1 MERSNEIENVWKEGK
16 AREESLAPLTGK
28 DLQAIISSRV
38 RKELKTVSQFV
49 WAAIAYQ
56 IILYSF
62 LTHTLVRHWGD
73 IQTMLLCLAGAALYI
88 PLTVAL
94 LRRVK
99 TLCRSHSEALGSAV
113 PDVFHKVE
121 GEYARLADF
130 FRFKKR
136 MDWIGVPVSCAI
148 IVLVTFTL
156 FVEGGVKANPVAG
169 LTIFALWVGMSLIAI
184 HAENRKRFIAPL
196 RHLEQVL
203 EDLKNSWASSW
214 PKCEGRREPNA

>member
-1 MERSNEIENVWKEGK
+1 MELSNEIENVWKERK
-16 AREESLAPLTGK
+16 AREEGLAPLTGK

-99 TLCRSHSEALGSAV
+99 KLYRRPSEALGSAV

-130 FRFKKR
+130 FQFKKR

-203 EDLKNSWASSW
+203 EDLKNS
-214 PKCEGRREPNA
+214 

>member
-1 MERSNEIENVWKEGK
+1 MASSNEIDDVWKDGK
-16 AREESLAPLTGK
+16 SREAGLGPLTGK
-28 DLQAIISSRV
+28 ELHAIISSRV

-62 LTHTLVRHWGD
+62 LTHTLVRHWGE
-73 IQTMLLCLAGAALYI
+73 MRVVVLCLAGAAFYI

-94 LRRVK
+94 TRRVR
-99 TLCRSHSEALGSAV
+99 TLFPCPSEAPGSMV
-113 PDVFHKVE
+113 PDVLHKVE

-130 FRFKKR
+130 FQFKKR

-184 HAENRKRFIAPL
+184 HAENKKRFIAPL

-203 EDLKNSWASSW
+203 EDLKNS
-214 PKCEGRREPNA
+214 

>member
-1 MERSNEIENVWKEGK
+1 MARNNEIENVWKEGK
-16 AREESLAPLTGK
+16 AREAGPAPLTGK

-49 WAAIAYQ
+49 WGAIVYQ

-62 LTHTLVRHWGD
+62 LAHTLIRHWGD
-73 IQTMLLCLAGAALYI
+73 MQIMLLSLAGGAFYL

-94 LRRVK
+94 IRRVRI
-99 TLCRSHSEALGSAV
+99 LYRRPSEAHGSPA
-113 PDVFHKVE
+113 PDVFRKVE

-130 FRFKKR
+130 FQFKKR

-156 FVEGGVKANPVAG
+156 FVEGGIEGNPLGSLVV
-169 LTIFALWVGMSLIAI
+169 FAVWVGLSLIAI
-184 HAENRKRFIAPL
+184 HAENKKQFISPL
-196 RHLEQVL
+196 QRLELVL
-203 EDLKNSWASSW
+203 NDLKRS
-214 PKCEGRREPNA
+214 

>member
-1 MERSNEIENVWKEGK
+1 MELSNEIANVWKEGK
-16 AREESLAPLTGK
+16 AREEGLAPLTGK

-49 WAAIAYQ
+49 WAAITYQ

-73 IQTMLLCLAGAALYI
+73 IQTTLLCLAGAALYI

-94 LRRVK
+94 LRKVK
-99 TLCRSHSEALGSAV
+99 KLYRRPSEALGSAV

-130 FRFKKR
+130 FQFKKR
-136 MDWIGVPVSCAI
+136 MDWIGVPISCAI

-169 LTIFALWVGMSLIAI
+169 LTIFALWVGLSLIAI

-203 EDLKNSWASSW
+203 EDLKNS
-214 PKCEGRREPNA
+214 

>member
-1 MERSNEIENVWKEGK
+1 MALSNEIENVWKEGK
-16 AREESLAPLTGK
+16 AREAGPVALTGK
-28 DLQAIISSRV
+28 DFQAIISSRV

-49 WAAIAYQ
+49 WAAIVYQ

-62 LTHTLVRHWGD
+62 LTHTLVRHWGEMR
-73 IQTMLLCLAGAALYI
+73 IMVLCLGGAAFYI

-94 LRRVK
+94 IRRVG
-99 TLCRSHSEALGSAV
+99 TLYRRPSEAPGSTV

-130 FRFKKR
+130 FQFKKR

-148 IVLVTFTL
+148 IVLVMFTL
-156 FVEGGVKANPVAG
+156 FVKGGVEGNPRAS
-169 LTIFALWVGMSLIAI
+169 LAFFALWVGMSLIAI
-184 HAENRKRFIAPL
+184 HAENKKRFISSL

-203 EDLKNSWASSW
+203 DDLKNS
-214 PKCEGRREPNA
+214 

>member
-1 MERSNEIENVWKEGK
+1 MALSNEIENVWKEGK
-16 AREESLAPLTGK
+16 AREASPVPLTGK
-28 DLQAIISSRV
+28 DFQAIISSRV

-49 WAAIAYQ
+49 WAAIVYQ

-62 LTHTLVRHWGD
+62 LSHTLIRHWGD
-73 IQTMLLCLAGAALYI
+73 MRIMVLCLAGAAFYI

-94 LRRVK
+94 IRRVR
-99 TLCRSHSEALGSAV
+99 TLYRRPSEAPGSPV

-130 FRFKKR
+130 FQFKKR

-156 FVEGGVKANPVAG
+156 FVKGSVEENPLAG
-169 LTIFALWVGMSLIAI
+169 LAVFALWVGMSLIAI
-184 HAENRKRFIAPL
+184 HAENKKRFISPL
-196 RHLEQVL
+196 WHLEQVL
-203 EDLKNSWASSW
+203 DDLKDS
-214 PKCEGRREPNA
+214 

>member
-1 MERSNEIENVWKEGK
+1 MEPNNEIEKVWKEGRT
-16 AREESLAPLTGK
+16 REESLAPLTGN
-28 DLQAIISSRV
+28 DLQAITSSRV
-38 RKELKTVSQFV
+38 RKELKTVCQFV

-73 IQTMLLCLAGAALYI
+73 IQTMLLCLAGSALYI
-88 PLTVAL
+88 PLTVTL
-94 LRRVK
+94 LRTVK
-99 TLCRSHSEALGSAV
+99 KLYRRPSETLGSAV
-113 PDVFHKVE
+113 PDVFDKVE

-130 FRFKKR
+130 FQFKKR

-169 LTIFALWVGMSLIAI
+169 LIIFALWVGMSLIAI

-203 EDLKNSWASSW
+203 EDLKNS
-214 PKCEGRREPNA
+214 

>member
-1 MERSNEIENVWKEGK
+1 MELSNEIENVWKEGK
-16 AREESLAPLTGK
+16 AREQGLAPLTGK

-99 TLCRSHSEALGSAV
+99 ILYRRPSEALGSAV

-130 FRFKKR
+130 FQFKKR

-169 LTIFALWVGMSLIAI
+169 LTIFALWIGMSLIAI

-203 EDLKNSWASSW
+203 EDLKNS
-214 PKCEGRREPNA
+214 

>member
-1 MERSNEIENVWKEGK
+1 MERSNEIEKVWKEGK
-16 AREESLAPLTGK
+16 AYQEGPAPLTGK
-28 DLQAIISSRV
+28 DLRAIISSRV

-49 WAAIAYQ
+49 WAAIVYQ

-62 LTHTLVRHWGD
+62 LMHTLVRHWGN
-73 IQTMLLCLAGAALYI
+73 IQTVLLCLAGGAFYA

-94 LRRVK
+94 LRRVR
-99 TLCRSHSEALGSAV
+99 TLYRRPSQAPGSPV

-130 FRFKKR
+130 FQFKKR

-156 FVEGGVKANPVAG
+156 FVEGGVERNPLAG
-169 LTIFALWVGMSLIAI
+169 LAFFALWVGMSVAAI

-196 RHLEQVL
+196 RNLEQIL
-203 EDLKNSWASSW
+203 DDLKNS
-214 PKCEGRREPNA
+214 

>member
-1 MERSNEIENVWKEGK
+1 MALSNEIENVWKEGK
-16 AREESLAPLTGK
+16 AREAGPVPLTGK
-28 DLQAIISSRV
+28 DFQAIISSRV
-38 RKELKTVSQFV
+38 RKELKTASQFV
-49 WAAIAYQ
+49 WAAIVYQ

-62 LTHTLVRHWGD
+62 LTHTLIRHWGD
-73 IQTMLLCLAGAALYI
+73 MRIMVLCFAGAAFYI

-94 LRRVK
+94 IRRVG
-99 TLCRSHSEALGSAV
+99 TLYRRPSEAPDSTV

-130 FRFKKR
+130 FQFKKR

-156 FVEGGVKANPVAG
+156 FVKGSVEENPLAG
-169 LTIFALWVGMSLIAI
+169 LAVFALWVGMSLIAI
-184 HAENRKRFIAPL
+184 HAENKKRFISPL

-203 EDLKNSWASSW
+203 DDLKDS
-214 PKCEGRREPNA
+214 

>member
-1 MERSNEIENVWKEGK
+1 MSPKDEIENVWKKGK
-16 AREESLAPLTGK
+16 AREVDLATVTGE

-38 RKELKTVSQFV
+38 KKELKIVSQFV
-49 WAAIAYQ
+49 WAAIGYQ
-56 IILYSF
+56 IILYAF
-62 LTHTLVRHWGD
+62 LTHTLIRRWGD
-73 IQTMLLCLAGAALYI
+73 LQIMLLCLAGGAFYV

-94 LRRVK
+94 IRRVRA
-99 TLCRSHSEALGSAV
+99 LYRCSSEAPGSPV

-156 FVEGGVKANPVAG
+156 FVEGGIEENPLGSLAV
-169 LTIFALWVGMSLIAI
+169 FAVWVGLSLIAI
-184 HAENRKRFIAPL
+184 HAENKKRFISPL
-196 RHLEQVL
+196 QRLELVL
-203 EDLKNSWASSW
+203 NDLKRS
-214 PKCEGRREPNA
+214 

>member
-1 MERSNEIENVWKEGK
+1 MAPSNGIENVWKEGL
-16 AREESLAPLTGK
+16 AREADPALLTGK

-38 RKELKTVSQFV
+38 RKEFKTVSEFV
-49 WAAIAYQ
+49 WAAIVYQ

-62 LTHTLVRHWGD
+62 LTRTFIRHWGD
-73 IQTMLLCLAGAALYI
+73 VQIMLLCLAGAACYI

-94 LRRVK
+94 IRRIG
-99 TLCRSHSEALGSAV
+99 TLYRRPSEAPGAPV

-156 FVEGGVKANPVAG
+156 FVQGGVEGNPLGSLVVF
-169 LTIFALWVGMSLIAI
+169 TIWVGLSVIAI
-184 HAENRKRFIAPL
+184 HAENKKRFISPL
-196 RHLEQVL
+196 RHLELVL
-203 EDLKNSWASSW
+203 DDLKRS
-214 PKCEGRREPNA
+214 

>member
-1 MERSNEIENVWKEGK
+1 MELSNEENLWKEGK
-16 AREESLAPLTGK
+16 AREEGLAPLTGK

-88 PLTVAL
+88 PLTAAL

-99 TLCRSHSEALGSAV
+99 ILYCRPSEALGSAV

-130 FRFKKR
+130 FQFKKR

-203 EDLKNSWASSW
+203 EDLKNS
-214 PKCEGRREPNA
+214 

>member
-1 MERSNEIENVWKEGK
+1 MATNNEIDNLWKEGK
-16 AREESLAPLTGK
+16 AREAGLAPLTGK
-28 DLQAIISSRV
+28 ELQAIISLRV

-62 LTHTLVRHWGD
+62 LTHTLIRHSGERR
-73 IQTMLLCLAGAALYI
+73 IVGLCLAGAAFYI

-94 LRRVK
+94 IRRVG
-99 TLCRSHSEALGSAV
+99 TLYRHPSETPGSIV
-113 PDVFHKVE
+113 PDVLHKVE

-130 FRFKKR
+130 FQFKKR

-156 FVEGGVKANPVAG
+156 FVKGGVEGNPRAA
-169 LTIFALWVGMSLIAI
+169 LAFFALWVGMSLIAI
-184 HAENRKRFIAPL
+184 QAENRKRFASPL
-196 RHLEQVL
+196 LHLKQVL
-203 EDLKNSWASSW
+203 DDLKNS
-214 PKCEGRREPNA
+214 